1 MIHRPPELI
10 LDVFKTTGG
19 DFEMLAGNLA
29 SIGVGGIV
37 TCVTSYFW
45 PEDFNFDITRA
56 INAPHSNNDF
66 EEKPIGS
73 SPHGTP
79 EMDEDKKRDSVS
91 ADVSSVTSAQPSED
105 TELDPA
111 MLNKAFRFAAWSSV
125 VLVRPHV
132 AIDTYVRR
140 PDSSDT

>member
-1 MIHRPPELI
+1 
-10 LDVFKTTGG
+10 
-19 DFEMLAGNLA
+19 MLAGNLA
-29 SIGVGGIV
+29 SIGIGGIV

-56 INAPHSNNDF
+56 INAPHSGSDF
-66 EEKPIGS
+66 EEKPIEP

-79 EMDEDKKRDSVS
+79 EIDEDKKRDSVS

-105 TELDPA
+105 NELDPA

-125 VLVRPHV
+125 ILVRPHI
-132 AIDTYVRR
+132 ATDGCIRSPNSRGT
-140 PDSSDT
+140 